1 MMVWI
6 QKSLQITG
14 EQRCTYAAADEVDLV
29 SAVDPDIK
37 SAAVGYQEP

>member
-14 EQRCTYAAADEVDLV
+14 EQRCTDAAADEVDLV
-29 SAVDPDIK
+29 STVDPDVK
-37 SAAVGYQEP
+37 PTAVGYQET

>member
-29 SAVDPDIK
+29 SAVDPDVK